1 MAYDKHSWETKEPIT
16 KAKMQHIEDGIEAA
30 ASQADTNV
38 TAITNLTDTLRTT
51 SDSIWAAF
59 GYSRDSL
66 KNKTIQNY
74 INELTIPDGLVT
86 DVANLKTEIINAREQ
101 GYNNLQ
107 ATLQHIRENVDG
119 VSTVANG
126 AATKASA
133 VETEIKNA
141 RTTYATLKERLAAI
155 VSTNDDEH
163 SEFDTAI
170 TQINNIISA
179 PIEGKDET
187 LQDWLAQIVGAN
199 RDSNDTLK
207 TRFNEIETELSRIT
221 GTGDD
226 TIKAKLTALINEI
239 AAARESTTNSNATY
253 ANLDERLEADERN
266 IKGVK
271 DEVADAHRPGVE
283 NDNLNARF
291 TSVESALST
300 AQTELGGRIDT
311 VANTAAV
318 ASEVN
323 TALNDIDARLDA
335 LDGGS
340 IADTDDGGS
349 LTGRV
354 AELEVALDY
363 TPTSDEDTTPAGL
376 TQRINAAESDID
388 TLEGNIGT
396 INTALGTKA
405 NATDVETALAGKVST
420 EAMNTAITNAVK
432 DISTTI
438 IKNKNEVAYTDN
450 VPSNTQTWT
459 ISDKDD
465 YLLQAADDK
474 YYYWKHID
482 NAWHLMGGAGNG
494 EGGTGNTTG
503 IDLTREE
510 YDELTSHAI
519 NTDYYVLESDNTR
532 RHYRYIEVENESTH
546 EKELVEIEIGITNP
560 KKYNIALESI
570 DNEGTTVNYLNVY
583 EFDYDESN
591 TIDSGTDLDTIV
603 SKRIN
608 RILLPATGGSGGSS
622 TTGMKILQI
631 TSRNTYKAANSN
643 DITKLRFFFTSGEAY
658 EPASY
663 TVAIDGTN
671 ITSTPVNITSGDPAN
686 RSYSWPKDEDNND
699 LSEIAAA
706 ALGFYAIDITQ
717 YCKVVGPHTVT
728 LTIALDA
735 NASITASTT
744 WNVTTFNLAINSS
757 FTENPTMTA
766 GQPVSF
772 TYVPTGNIDK
782 VAHFVLD
789 GNEIGT
795 QSLAAR
801 VNTTQTY
808 VIPAQAVGAHKLE
821 AYLTANND
829 TIRSASVY
837 RDIIWY
843 NADDATII
851 LASPYRGNQENIS
864 QYSTLRI
871 PYTVVGG
878 TGTYT
883 VKYFVD
889 DFNNSVNE
897 VTLTNTNGGAWNYRA
912 EVAGEHTLRI
922 QCETK
927 YIDIQVSVEALENV
941 DIAPVT
947 TNLALDFNPAG
958 ISNTSTKRL
967 WTNGT
972 YSLTVSDNF
981 DWYNGGYG
989 SDVNGDYFLVK
1000 AGTRAIFDYPM
1011 FTKYIK
1017 SGDGGTTSDSSVV
1030 YRDGAEFK
1038 IIFKTDAVRS
1048 ADAVWFT
1055 NVGPVNSSSA
1065 AKEVGI
1071 QLNVH
1076 NGWLKTDAAGDST
1089 KSYLYFP
1096 YSEEDK
1102 IELDININKETE
1114 PNAVYCMSY
1123 EDGCPSR
1130 AYPYAST
1137 EALYQDDTKFITIG
1151 SDDCD
1156 VYIYRMR
1163 IYNSSLTTEEVLR
1176 NFIADGKDV
1185 TESVDRYN
1193 RNCIYYDTQ
1202 LDAYTPYENGN
1213 DTVLDPVRLAQKIP
1227 DVKILMLDTPHFTT
1241 SKKDFIKDST
1251 LRCIH
1256 AKGGT
1261 IFPSRGKEDNW
1272 FFGNG
1277 YHSGQGTTSDKYGN
1291 AGRNVDFLF
1300 NCDGVHKPSDKVSAI
1315 EGYQSYVIRGY
1326 GTDEQE
1332 EPEYCTDWKGD
1343 SCKVALT
1350 ATSIPNNFF
1359 NLKVNIASSEN
1370 TNNALLQKRYNDYL
1384 TDLYQSLAYA
1394 RDNRIKNDMEF
1405 VPAILFVREND
1416 TSNATTTTMGDYTVT
1431 NYPTHTEFND
1441 TEWHFYALG
1450 NIGDSKKTDY
1460 TRAYDPTDINE
1471 FTLEISDNNTNNS
1484 QFQTGVYLK
1493 NEERTIEPYVIVQ
1506 DMDDGKIVE
1515 GSFTANSTE
1524 TDIGLQTR
1532 DYIFPIDKK
1541 TEWEALD
1548 ENGQPK
1554 NMRYWSLMNEG
1565 FDGDHT
1571 FEMRYACRGNYRDG
1585 KLVNDTDGLSN
1596 VSDGKG
1602 GYLTKDKYQLKL
1614 NTKVWQAFY
1623 TWLITSDTSKFIAEA
1638 DQWFVRS
1645 SMAYFYAFT
1654 HYYTMTDNR
1663 AKNTFW
1669 HFAKTGKHR
1678 IATSPVKELL
1688 HIYEVADGEV
1698 TESSTEPG
1706 VFEGQFKPTTDT
1718 EITAGTTY
1726 YTQYAFDMW
1735 AYDMDTAL
1743 GIDNNGELVFPY
1755 GKEDDDYRTDSP
1767 SSGDAFNGAGS
1778 IFWRRLKTELSS
1790 DVTAAFTTVNNA
1802 CFNAD
1807 NLIIEFDK
1815 FQSCYPEAIW
1825 RLDVERKYIRS
1836 FTGDEGIK
1844 DSNPYQKIYLTRKET
1859 RFLSDMM
1866 QGRKK
1871 YQRRQWIKNQAVYF
1885 GSKYFLPIISTNQND
1900 MVCENPGTQ
1909 NVMPNWDLTITPYQD
1924 MYIRVDYAETSRG
1937 PFRAKAGK
1945 PIEITCPFNT
1955 AQETRVR
1962 IYGADYIQALAGK
1975 AIKDEDGNII
1985 GANSLASLYF
1995 RGNSFSNTHKLR
2007 ELIIGTDDPTY
2018 NNALFTSL
2026 NLSPDSPILET
2037 LDIQN
2042 CSGLSG
2048 SQDLSGATALKT
2060 VKAQGTSLTQ
2070 IVLPNS
2076 TNIENLY
2083 LPATTSTVMLVAAK
2097 RLKNVSFTDK
2107 NGTTDMSNL
2116 TTLIVN
2122 DSDYSSTINWLNIAN
2137 SILPHVSN
2145 LQLLQLNYAS
2155 IVNINAL
2162 EPFVVKKNEL
2172 GTMTNSAGETISRV
2186 NLSGTVH
2193 VTGNW
2198 SAAEKSNY
2206 ETIWPKL
2213 ELDTTSGTET
2223 IKHKV
2228 TYLYDGKSKDIYVTH
2243 NDVAPEIYVKGGEM
2257 PMPTQASTPE
2267 YSYIFGSRDE
2277 RSGDY
2282 IPYSG
2287 WYIVSDNNPSHTPL
2301 TSAPVVQDTLV
2312 LAAWFQGVKRQYSVR
2327 WLLDPEKVVKTSS
2340 KVDYGDGKDLQVPTV
2355 QDIHNAGYETCSYSI
2370 NNGQVT
2376 YSVFNGWEKTPV
2388 NIQPDGSSDYYDIY
2402 PTWETNGDTPISLV
2416 DLFNDTTNLTPI
2428 QLYILSEMNETQRT
2442 NFTADKV
2449 AAGMRTT
2456 YQLGYDINTDN
2467 QHVIISDKNDAMY
2480 LNGSNGYSTNY
2491 QPLLAGADA
2500 FTLAID
2506 YSFDDVEY
2514 NTINSFATLVS
2525 CYYSQN
2531 GVRNGFTLC
2540 KNLSSGVIE
2549 VGFGDMYRNNN
2560 QRIAISNVANSN
2572 MRNVVVLRHAAGSPT
2587 LQIYSGINGEQTLP
2601 TTVYS
2606 NSITRT
2612 GEVNFN
2618 SGAYLNIGQLIDRTR
2633 ETIQNED
2640 TSLTTVANAKGNI
2653 YWMKLWDE
2661 DLGEGACRSLANW
2674 PHEYLTLALA
2684 QLNSSATNHIY
2695 HASRADYVPTPT
2707 LQLASLNTLQHGL
2720 VVQSRVNLNTNNT
2733 EYGWHTSL
2741 LRTVLKDRLFYALPF
2756 TLQAIVSKANTL
2768 YLPAVYQEATFTENG
2783 QVAQGPSA
2791 FIRDYIVGYSAANVT
2806 PSTVNTYESESDMH
2820 PFSWRVSNSVQVFT
2834 YANNTWSEA
2843 TGTDGTQYLNLRFPT
2858 KAIPF
2863 GSTNKLR
2870 VYVFPAAST
2879 IPSNFNVASTI
2890 GRNTLRSGDVYVEN
2904 STAYI
2909 YVSNKE
2915 RNLYGLP
2922 VDTTLT
2928 RLTGLPDSQVDNI
2941 DSNSGG
2947 NGGWVKAEQYW
2958 TRSAIFGGVQYTAFA
2973 TVNIEG
2979 GIDNNTSTSSN
2990 GYKFNYL
2997 LAI

>member
-1 MAYDKHSWETKEPIT
+1 MAYDKHTWSTKEAIT
-16 KAKMQHIEDGIEAA
+16 KSKMQHIEDGIEAA
-30 ASQADTNV
+30 SNKADANETNISTLNNKVGNIDVNNGGPISQRLSSMSGDIQTLKNTNVGALTTRLESVENQVNAARGDTEPRPNLAQVLADMRSETARVEREYKSADTTINSNIT
-38 TAITNLTDTLRTT
+38 TAQNTADAAISALNLAKGSSESVADRIAAIETVNRTQDTD
-51 SDSIWAAF
+51 I
-59 GYSRDSL
+59 
-66 KNKTIQNY
+66 
-74 INELTIPDGLVT
+74 
-86 DVANLKTEIINAREQ
+86 
-101 GYNNLQ
+101 
-107 ATLQHIRENVDG
+107 
-119 VSTVANG
+119 
-126 AATKASA
+126 
-133 VETEIKNA
+133 
-141 RTTYATLKERLAAI
+141 ATLKGRMNTPI
-155 VSTNDDEH
+155 TG
-163 SEFDTAI
+163 DTKSVE
-170 TQINNIISA
+170 QHISSLHTDVNS
-179 PIEGKDET
+179 I
-187 LQDWLAQIVGAN
+187 Q
-199 RDSNDTLK
+199 S
-207 TRFNEIETELSRIT
+207 EIET
-221 GTGDD
+221 
-226 TIKAKLTALINEI
+226 
-239 AAARESTTNSNATY
+239 ARGVD
-253 ANLDERLEADERN
+253 NLN
-266 IKGVK
+266 
-271 DEVADAHRPGVE
+271 VARQ
-283 NDNLNARF
+283 NLNARF
-291 TSVESALST
+291 VDEETRLSNAEGRLATLETSTGTTIPNRIGAVEGRVST
-300 AQTELGGRIDT
+300 AEGKIANIESELTSAKDTYGSIDARFDAVEAT
-311 VANTAAV
+311 ANAAAV
-318 ASEVN
+318 ASTVN
-323 TALNDIDARLDA
+323 AALETINTHLETLD
-335 LDGGS
+335 
-340 IADTDDGGS
+340 T
-349 LTGRV
+349 
-354 AELEVALDY
+354 
-363 TPTSDEDTTPAGL
+363 EDTGL
-376 TQRINAAESDID
+376 KQRMTTAESDID
-388 TLEGNIGT
+388 AIEASIGSGFDST
-396 INTALGTKA
+396 NTVAAAIATKA
-405 NATDVETALAGKVST
+405 NSSDMETALAGKVNT
-420 EAMNTAITNAVK
+420 ADMNTALAGKANASDVTTLSGRDTVVISKTGGTSNYTNN
-432 DISTTI
+432 IP
-438 IKNKNEVAYTDN
+438 NLQE
-450 VPSNTQTWT
+450 PSDQC
-459 ISDKDD
+459 D
-465 YLLQAADDK
+465 YLIEDDEGK
-474 YYYWKHID
+474 YFYWRYI
-482 NAWHLMGGAGNG
+482 NNNWELISGGGSG
-494 EGGTGNTTG
+494 EGDGTGNTTG
-503 IDLTREE
+503 IDLTREQ
-510 YDELTSHAI
+510 YDELTSYTV
-519 NTDYYVLESDNTR
+519 NTDYYVLENDNVR
-532 RHYRYIEVENESTH
+532 HHYRYIEVENESTH

-583 EFDYDESN
+583 EFNYDESN

-608 RILLPATGGSGGSS
+608 HILLPATGGGGGSS

-631 TSRNTYKAANSN
+631 TSRNTYKAANN
-643 DITKLRFFFTSGEAY
+643 DDITKLRFFFTSGEAY

-671 ITSTPVNITSGDPAN
+671 ITPTPVNITSGDPAN
-686 RSYSWPKDEDNND
+686 RSYSWPKDQDNND
-699 LSEIAAA
+699 LSETAAA

-717 YCKVVGPHTVT
+717 YCKVVGSHTVA

-735 NASITASTT
+735 NTSITASTT

-782 VAHFVLD
+782 IAHFILD
-789 GNEIGT
+789 GNEIDT

-808 VIPAQAVGAHKLE
+808 VVPAQSVGAHKLE
-821 AYLTANND
+821 AYLTANNGA
-829 TIRSASVY
+829 IRSASIY

-843 NADDATII
+843 NAEDTTII

-889 DFNNSVNE
+889 DFDNSVNE
-897 VTLTNTNGGAWNYRA
+897 VTLTNTNGGIWNYRA
-912 EVAGEHTLRI
+912 EVAGGHTLRI

-958 ISNTSTKRL
+958 ISNTSAKRL

-1000 AGTRAIFDYPM
+1000 AGTRAIFNYPM
-1011 FTKYIK
+1011 FIKYIK
-1017 SGDGGTTSDSSVV
+1017 SSDGGTTSDSSVV

-1055 NVGPVNSSSA
+1055 NVGPVNNSSA

-1202 LDAYTPYENGN
+1202 LDAYTPYENGD

-1300 NCDGVHKPSDKVSAI
+1300 NCDGTHKPSDKVSAI

-1343 SCKVALT
+1343 NCKVALT

-1416 TSNATTTTMGDYTVT
+1416 TSNATTTTMGDYTVVD
-1431 NYPTHTEFND
+1431 YPTHTEFND

-1493 NEERTIEPYVIVQ
+1493 NGERTIEPYVIVQ

-1532 DYIFPIDKK
+1532 DYIFPIDKE
-1541 TEWEALD
+1541 TEWEVLD

-1623 TWLITSDTSKFIAEA
+1623 TWLITSETSKFVAEA

-1706 VFEGQFKPTTDT
+1706 VFEGSFKPTTDT
-1718 EITAGTTY
+1718 EITVGTTY

-1778 IFWRRLKTELSS
+1778 IFWRRLKTELSN
-1790 DVTAAFTTVNNA
+1790 DVTAAFTSVNNA

-1844 DSNPYQKIYLTRKET
+1844 DNNPYQKIYLTRKET

-1900 MVCENPGTQ
+1900 MVCWNPGTQ

-1945 PIEITCPFNT
+1945 PVEITCPFNT

-1995 RGNSFSNTHKLR
+1995 GGNSFSNTHKLR
-2007 ELIIGTDDPTY
+2007 ELIIGSDDPTY

-2026 NLSPDSPILET
+2026 NLSSNSPILET

-2070 IVLPNS
+2070 IILPNS

-2083 LPATTSTVMLVAAK
+2083 LPSTTSTVMLVAAK
-2097 RLKNVSFTDK
+2097 RLKNISFTDK
-2107 NGTTDMSNL
+2107 NGNNDMSNL
-2116 TTLIVN
+2116 ITLIVN
-2122 DSDYSSTINWLNIAN
+2122 DSDYSSTINWLDIAN
-2137 SILPHVSN
+2137 TILPHINN

-2155 IVNINAL
+2155 IVNINTLDA
-2162 EPFVVKKNEL
+2162 FVTKKKEL
-2172 GTMTNSAGETISRV
+2172 GTMTNTTGEVVSRV
-2186 NLSGTVH
+2186 NLSGIIN
-2193 VTGNW
+2193 VTGDW
-2198 SAAEKSNY
+2198 SQVEKNTY
-2206 ETIWPKL
+2206 ETIWPNLTLNTTGQEISKVLVRYINRGYQSDTEWVPEQEITTKYVTVGDPIPDIYSNVSVSELPTRDATIASVFQFGTINQSTYRVYSGWTLSKTGDNPISLYTQGYTNNNPYRASASMNGQVDLYTLFNATPHKYTVNWYLDSSTLIKSESNQDYGGGYEL
-2213 ELDTTSGTET
+2213 EAPTVKDIRENYET
-2223 IKHKV
+2223 IK
-2228 TYLYDGKSKDIYVTH
+2228 DFSI
-2243 NDVAPEIYVKGGEM
+2243 N
-2257 PMPTQASTPE
+2257 
-2267 YSYIFGSRDE
+2267 
-2277 RSGDY
+2277 
-2282 IPYSG
+2282 
-2287 WYIVSDNNPSHTPL
+2287 SDNT
-2301 TSAPVVQDTLV
+2301 
-2312 LAAWFQGVKRQYSVR
+2312 
-2327 WLLDPEKVVKTSS
+2327 
-2340 KVDYGDGKDLQVPTV
+2340 
-2355 QDIHNAGYETCSYSI
+2355 
-2370 NNGQVT
+2370 VT
-2376 YSVFNGWEKTPV
+2376 YSIFDGWQKLPTNISPTLEEAKTSVYNIYAKWYTNTV
-2388 NIQPDGSSDYYDIY
+2388 NID
-2402 PTWETNGDTPISLV
+2402 EAAENG
-2416 DLFNDTTNLTPI
+2416 LFNDTSSPTLE
-2428 QLYILSEMNETQRT
+2428 QLLVFSRMS
-2442 NFTADKV
+2442 
-2449 AAGMRTT
+2449 
-2456 YQLGYDINTDN
+2456 NTDRN
-2467 QHVIISDKNDAMY
+2467 SYPKSKTIVKNKKFNYQMGFNGTNNNGTVIVNTNAVQTFTSDNAGNSIAFNNIKPF
-2480 LNGSNGYSTNY
+2480 STNN
-2491 QPLLAGADA
+2491 G

-2506 YSFDDVEY
+2506 YQFDDTQQISTDAAILMGCYDKVNGNITGFALY
-2514 NTINSFATLVS
+2514 NNTKSEHGPTGAVVGYGNMFSIQDNTKSVGVLGQRNMLVI
-2525 CYYSQN
+2525 
-2531 GVRNGFTLC
+2531 RHP
-2540 KNLSSGVIE
+2540 
-2549 VGFGDMYRNNN
+2549 
-2560 QRIAISNVANSN
+2560 ANSS
-2572 MRNVVVLRHAAGSPT
+2572 RLW
-2587 LQIYSGINGEQTLP
+2587 IYSSRNTNSASLEQ
-2601 TTVYS
+2601 
-2606 NSITRT
+2606 
-2612 GEVNFN
+2612 
-2618 SGAYLNIGQLIDRTR
+2618 
-2633 ETIQNED
+2633 
-2640 TSLTTVANAKGNI
+2640 
-2653 YWMKLWDE
+2653 
-2661 DLGEGACRSLANW
+2661 
-2674 PHEYLTLALA
+2674 
-2684 QLNSSATNHIY
+2684 
-2695 HASRADYVPTPT
+2695 DYVPTYIDLTTQT
-2707 LQLASLNTLQHGL
+2707 LSENAVLCLGHLRTDINTNSNFSNEEGINTTGAQGTIYWLKYWGEDLGAGECQQLAQWPHENMTSIITAISDDFTQEVNGNIRPALYFMGLNNSSHGMTNSARFDRSEGTNVGWNNSAMKTICDERIFNGLPIRLQSIL
-2720 VVQSRVNLNTNNT
+2720 SNIRVGHFNYLAQYNTST
-2733 EYGWHTSL
+2733 ESMG
-2741 LRTVLKDRLFYALPF
+2741 YALSN
-2756 TLQAIVSKANTL
+2756 LQTSTGYV
-2768 YLPAVYQEATFTENG
+2768 YLPSISSLTFNVATYNNESIYERNG
-2783 QVAQGPSA
+2783 K
-2791 FIRDYIVGYSAANVT
+2791 T
-2806 PSTVNTYESESDMH
+2806 
-2820 PFSWRVSNSVQVFT
+2820 
-2834 YANNTWSEA
+2834 
-2843 TGTDGTQYLNLRFPT
+2843 TGTLVTDITPYSLYEDAASMVVYDYYNTGTRWREASAESAYYNLRFTNKPISWST
-2858 KAIPF
+2858 SSPLRIYRIARSAIPN
-2863 GSTNKLR
+2863 GS
-2870 VYVFPAAST
+2870 
-2879 IPSNFNVASTI
+2879 
-2890 GRNTLRSGDVYVEN
+2890 TLRSLISNLESGDIVVLTNEA
-2904 STAYI
+2904 AYM
-2909 YVSNKE
+2909 YVSTDD
-2915 RNLYGLP
+2915 LSYGLQTEP
-2922 VDTTLT
+2922 QTDIFNTAIGSVTEGGWIRSQSYIT
-2928 RLTGLPDSQVDNI
+2928 RSVTASSSQYNNFIYINALGVPIIPDN
-2941 DSNSGG
+2941 SNSQPGLI
-2947 NGGWVKAEQYW
+2947 NLDY
-2958 TRSAIFGGVQYTAFA
+2958 AF
-2973 TVNIEG
+2973 TI
-2979 GIDNNTSTSSN
+2979 
-2990 GYKFNYL
+2990 
-2997 LAI
+2997 